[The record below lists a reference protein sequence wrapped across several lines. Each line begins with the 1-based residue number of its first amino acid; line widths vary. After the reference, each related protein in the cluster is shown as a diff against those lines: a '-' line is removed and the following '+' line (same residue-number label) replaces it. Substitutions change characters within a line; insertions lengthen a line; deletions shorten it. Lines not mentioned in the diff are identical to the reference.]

1 LIIFCSDFAIGVG
14 AFGIGDTDFSNS
26 SCGLG
31 SCTIIS
37 GVVGFDRTFLG
48 SGGNCL
54 LVIKKPS
61 V

>member
-1 LIIFCSDFAIGVG
+1 MDP
-14 AFGIGDTDFSNS
+14 DDS

-31 SCTIIS
+31 SCTTIS

-48 SGGNCL
+48 SGSNCL